1 MDAVVLIIKKGL
13 YLVPG
18 KKQKFGLIYC
28 DGENSKKLYKN
39 SIAKEL
45 ISLISTD
52 SDAMQIA
59 LSYVNQEPMIEKR
72 YSPARAERI
81 FTQNLQVVKIVQS
94 INTILGLLLNAELS
108 KIEKP
113 SPDDRRWYEK
123 AIDLQRKIYRDFGTA
138 FQNAKVLT
146 NIYAELPC
154 PLEEKPK
161 HILEIGKQLLDNTFR
176 EAYYIN
182 SKKQTESDLGLT
194 KCYIFDSAANYL
206 NFLLLNLIQL
216 NPNICLCQNCGE
228 LFVAKTKK
236 KTLYC
241 DRIQLDDRKKCSEIG
256 PKNRA
261 ELQST
266 LFGFE
271 DYDKAVERN
280 YQRAKRTAEYY
291 VKDKRLEW
299 DDYFSW
305 LERAQ
310 QAKKQWLN
318 EEISDDDFLDFV
330 HELD

>member
-1 MDAVVLIIKKGL
+1 MIINKGL

-28 DGENSKKLYKN
+28 DGENFKKLYKN
-39 SIAKEL
+39 SFAKEL

-59 LSYVNQEPMIEKR
+59 LSYVNQEPVIEKR

-81 FTQNLQVVKIVQS
+81 FTQNLQVVKIFRS
-94 INTILGLLLNAELS
+94 INTILGLLLDAELS

-113 SPDDRRWYEK
+113 SPGDRRGYEK
-123 AIDLQRKIYRDFGTA
+123 AIDLQRRIYRDFGVA

-146 NIYAELPC
+146 NIYAEVPC

-161 HILEIGKQLLDNTFR
+161 RISEIDKQLLDNTFQ

-194 KCYIFDSAANYL
+194 KCYIFDSAENYL

-241 DRIQLDDRKKCSEIG
+241 DRVQPDSNKKCSEIG

-261 ELQST
+261 KLQST

-271 DYDKAVERN
+271 DYDMAVERN
-280 YQRAKRTAEYY
+280 YQRAKRTDEYY
-291 VKDKRLEW
+291 VKDKQLEW
-299 DDYFSW
+299 DDYYTW
-305 LERAQ
+305 LEKAQ
-310 QAKKQWLN
+310 MAKKQWLN
-318 EEISDDDFLDFV
+318 EEITDEEFLNIV